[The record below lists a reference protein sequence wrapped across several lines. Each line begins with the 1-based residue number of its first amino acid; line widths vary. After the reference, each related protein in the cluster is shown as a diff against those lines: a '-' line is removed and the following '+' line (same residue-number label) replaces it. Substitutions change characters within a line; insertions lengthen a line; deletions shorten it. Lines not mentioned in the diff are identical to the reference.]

1 MQFKESLA
9 KKSSLFLAIYASIFL
24 FITYT
29 CTYALRKPF
38 TAALYE
44 GDYLWGFDAKL
55 LYVMAQII
63 GYACSKFIGVRIL
76 PGMKKIKE
84 HYIPLD

>member
-1 MQFKESLA
+1 MYLKESLA
-9 KKSSLFLAIYASIFL
+9 KRSSLFLAIYASIFL

-38 TAALYE
+38 TAGLYE

-84 HYIPLD
+84 QYTPLD